1 MKELKEYKAEILRRS
16 ENRIRE
22 RKRAKTRILV
32 LCASFCVVLASFSLA
47 FLPSML
53 KGIAND
59 KSNHE
64 GEAYTTEAEGSGDTA
79 PDKGGNDEAIEVAL
93 AFEFSLTWDM
103 ESRGSYDSA
112 TGVLT
117 KESGDGTEFC
127 HTEYFL
133 TAEQLIMIRD
143 MVYRLDIESY
153 PDVYAPEGDESV
165 GNTVS
170 LTLTV
175 KTASFEKTVNA
186 RLPYPSAESVETDL
200 FGVCRTI
207 ADILT
212 STDEWNSLGE

>member
-64 GEAYTTEAEGSGDTA
+64 GAAYTTEAEGSGDTS
-79 PDKGGNDEAIEVAL
+79 PDKGGNDEAIEAEF
-93 AFEFSLTWDM
+93 AFEFSLSWDM
-103 ESRGSYDSA
+103 ESQGSYDSA
-112 TGVLT
+112 TGMLT
-117 KESGDGTEFC
+117 KGSDGGS
-127 HTEYFL
+127 TEYFL
-133 TAEQLIMIRD
+133 SAEQLAMIRN
-143 MVYRLDIESY
+143 MIYRLDIESY

-186 RLPYPSAESVETDL
+186 RLPYPSAEGVETDL